1 MTTSNNNGNGQPA
14 TLGQNAVLVLIGT
27 VAIVGIISAALS
39 TQGVIIFGF
48 SSMVCVYLFQIL
60 QTNQVAAAAAQDRQ
74 EAARKVAEVARA
86 QAETSRHVED
96 VKDALKQSTVAA
108 AVKADEG
115 LKIAKDTHTLVNSNM
130 GVQLRLNAELSRWK
144 ANQTGLPEDARAADV
159 AERMIR
165 EHEAKQR
172 LVDDAT
178 PAAPVAD
185 AGQASESVTPADAA
199 LGAAVVQKVAESKT
213 GEGGA

>member
-1 MTTSNNNGNGQPA
+1 MTTSNNNDNGRPA

-27 VAIVGIISAALS
+27 VAIVGIIAAAVS

-108 AVKADEG
+108 SVKADEG

-144 ANQTGLPEDARAADV
+144 ADQTGLAEDARAADV
-159 AERMIR
+159 AEQMIR
-165 EHEAKQR
+165 EHESKQR

-185 AGQASESVTPADAA
+185 AGKASEGVTPADAA
-199 LGAAVVQKVAESKT
+199 LGAAVVQKIAESKT